1 MAQPPVDRSHFAPA
15 DERLMA
21 RVAVRLGPVGLR
33 IERFTQPGIDGYR
46 ILPFG
51 SDDPAWLVV
60 RHYDGMYQLE
70 SGTLRTLRTGAT
82 LRDVLLPGWTAP

>member
-1 MAQPPVDRSHFAPA
+1 MARPPGDRSRFAPA

-21 RVAVRLGPVGLR
+21 QVAAKLGPMGLR
-33 IERFTQPGIDGYR
+33 LERFTQPGIDGYR

-60 RHYDGMYQLE
+60 RHFDGMYQLE
-70 SGTLRTLRTGAT
+70 SGTLRTLRTGTT
-82 LRDVLLPGWTAP
+82 LQAVLLPGWLPG